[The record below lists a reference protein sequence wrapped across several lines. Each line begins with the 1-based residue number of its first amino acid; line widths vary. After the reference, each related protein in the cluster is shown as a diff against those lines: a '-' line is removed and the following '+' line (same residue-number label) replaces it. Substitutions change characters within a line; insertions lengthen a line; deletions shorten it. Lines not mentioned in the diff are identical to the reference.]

1 MVCKGT
7 PPVLTAPHPEHPRQ
21 ALGCS
26 LSGRSHGGPLRLLGA
41 CVRLEPAQ
49 PAFSARTAKGF
60 PRRAPLNPQQP
71 REVACSCPHVRMKKI
86 RFREVK

>member
-1 MVCKGT
+1 
-7 PPVLTAPHPEHPRQ
+7 
-21 ALGCS
+21 
-26 LSGRSHGGPLRLLGA
+26 LLGA